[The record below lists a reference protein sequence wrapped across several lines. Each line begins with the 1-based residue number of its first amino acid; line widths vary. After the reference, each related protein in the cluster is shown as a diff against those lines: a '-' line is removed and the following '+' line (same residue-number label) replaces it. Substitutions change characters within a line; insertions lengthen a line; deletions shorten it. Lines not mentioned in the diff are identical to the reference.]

1 MLALMADVPLAALD
15 DEALAEL
22 ARAGDDTAFAALVER
37 YQGRVYRLALRLS
50 SNPSDAE
57 EILQDT
63 FLQAWRK
70 IDTFRGEARFGT
82 WLYRIATN
90 TALMR
95 KRAARRRPT
104 ESLEALLPQFDES
117 GLLADLDYQRSARAD
132 ELLERAELAQR
143 AREALDLLDENYRA
157 VFVLRDLEEM
167 STEEAAR
174 VLEITPEAVRQR
186 LHRARLMVRGY
197 LGKLVG
203 ES

>member
-15 DEALAEL
+15 DEALAER

-95 KRAARRRPT
+95 KRAARRRPA

>member
-15 DEALAEL
+15 DQALAER
-22 ARAGDDTAFAALVER
+22 ARAGDDAAFTALVER
-37 YQGRVYRLALRLS
+37 YQERVYRLALRLS

-57 EILQDT
+57 EVLQEA
-63 FLQAWRK
+63 FLQAWRR
-70 IDTFRGEARFGT
+70 IDTFRGDARFGT

-90 TALMR
+90 TALMH
-95 KRAARRRPT
+95 KRAARRRPA

-143 AREALDLLDENYRA
+143 AREALDLLDENYRT

-197 LGKLVG
+197 LGKMVG

>member
-1 MLALMADVPLAALD
+1 MLALMADVPFAALD
-15 DEALAEL
+15 DEALAER
-22 ARAGDDTAFAALVER
+22 ARAGDDSAFGALVER
-37 YQGRVYRLALRLS
+37 YQERVYRLALRLS

-57 EILQDT
+57 EVLQEA
-63 FLQAWRK
+63 LLHAWRK
-70 IDTFRGEARFGT
+70 IDTFRGDARFGT

-95 KRAARRRPT
+95 KRAARRRPA

-143 AREALDLLDENYRA
+143 AREALDLLDESYRA

-197 LGKLVG
+197 LGKVVG

>member
-15 DEALAEL
+15 DEALAER
-22 ARAGDDTAFAALVER
+22 ARAGNDSAFGALVER
-37 YQGRVYRLALRLS
+37 YQERVYRLALRLS

-57 EILQDT
+57 EVLQEA
-63 FLQAWRK
+63 FLHAWRK
-70 IDTFRGEARFGT
+70 IDTFRGDARFGT

-95 KRAARRRPT
+95 KRAARRRPA

-186 LHRARLMVRGY
+186 LHRARLMIRGY
-197 LGKLVG
+197 LGKMVG

>member
-15 DEALAEL
+15 DEALAER
-22 ARAGDDTAFAALVER
+22 ARAGNDSAFGALVER
-37 YQGRVYRLALRLS
+37 YQERVYRLALRLS

-57 EILQDT
+57 EVLQEA
-63 FLQAWRK
+63 LLHAWRK
-70 IDTFRGEARFGT
+70 IDTFRGDARFGT

-95 KRAARRRPT
+95 KRAARRRPA

-143 AREALDLLDENYRA
+143 AREALDLLDESYRA

-197 LGKLVG
+197 LGKVVG

>member
-1 MLALMADVPLAALD
+1 
-15 DEALAEL
+15 
-22 ARAGDDTAFAALVER
+22 
-37 YQGRVYRLALRLS
+37 
-50 SNPSDAE
+50 
-57 EILQDT
+57 
-63 FLQAWRK
+63 
-70 IDTFRGEARFGT
+70 
-82 WLYRIATN
+82 
-90 TALMR
+90 
-95 KRAARRRPT
+95 
-104 ESLEALLPQFDES
+104 LLPQFDES

-197 LGKLVG
+197 LGKMVG

>member
-1 MLALMADVPLAALD
+1 MLASMADVPLAALD
-15 DEALAEL
+15 DEALAER

-37 YQGRVYRLALRLS
+37 YQERVYRLALRLS
-50 SNPSDAE
+50 SNASDAE

-90 TALMR
+90 MALMR
-95 KRAARRRPT
+95 KRAARRRPA

-117 GLLADLDYQRSARAD
+117 GLLADLDYQRSAGAD
-132 ELLERAELAQR
+132 ELLERAELAQS
-143 AREALDLLDENYRA
+143 AREALDLLDENYRT

>member
-15 DEALAEL
+15 DEALAER
-22 ARAGDDTAFAALVER
+22 ARAGDDAAFAALVER
-37 YQGRVYRLALRLS
+37 YQERVYRLALRLS

-57 EILQDT
+57 EVLQEA

-70 IDTFRGEARFGT
+70 IDTFRGDARFGT

-90 TALMR
+90 TALMH

-132 ELLERAELAQR
+132 ELLERASWRSAR
-143 AREALDLLDENYRA
+143 ARPSIC
-157 VFVLRDLEEM
+157 
-167 STEEAAR
+167 STRTTAPCSSCATWKRCPRRRWRGSSRSRPRRSASACTAR
-174 VLEITPEAVRQR
+174 V
-186 LHRARLMVRGY
+186 
-197 LGKLVG
+197 
-203 ES
+203 

>member
-1 MLALMADVPLAALD
+1 MLAPMADVPLAALD
-15 DEALAEL
+15 DEALAER

-37 YQGRVYRLALRLS
+37 YQERVYRLALRLS
-50 SNPSDAE
+50 SNPTDAE

-70 IDTFRGEARFGT
+70 IDTFRGDARFGT

-95 KRAARRRPT
+95 KRAARRRPA
-104 ESLEALLPQFDES
+104 ESLEALLPQFEES

-197 LGKLVG
+197 LAKMVG

>member
-15 DEALAEL
+15 DEALAER
-22 ARAGDDTAFAALVER
+22 ARAGDDAAFGALVER
-37 YQGRVYRLALRLS
+37 YQERVYRLALRLS

-57 EILQDT
+57 EVLQES

-70 IDTFRGEARFGT
+70 IDTFRGDARFGT

>member
-15 DEALAEL
+15 DEALAER
-22 ARAGDDTAFAALVER
+22 ARAGDDAAFGALVAR
-37 YQGRVYRLALRLS
+37 YQERVYRLALRLS
-50 SNPSDAE
+50 SNASDAE
-57 EILQDT
+57 EVLQEA
-63 FLQAWRK
+63 FLKAWRK
-70 IDTFRGEARFGT
+70 IDTFRGDARFGT

-95 KRAARRRPT
+95 KRAAGRRPA
-104 ESLEALLPQFDES
+104 ESLEAFLPQFDES

-197 LGKLVG
+197 LGKMVG

>member
-1 MLALMADVPLAALD
+1 MLELMADVPLAALD
-15 DEALAEL
+15 DEALAER
-22 ARAGDDTAFAALVER
+22 ARAGDDAAFGALVER
-37 YQGRVYRLALRLS
+37 YQERVYRLALRLS

-57 EILQDT
+57 EILQET
-63 FLQAWRK
+63 FLQVWRK

-95 KRAARRRPT
+95 KRAARRRPA
-104 ESLEALLPQFDES
+104 ESPEGLLPQFDES

-197 LGKLVG
+197 LAKMMG

>member
-95 KRAARRRPT
+95 KRAARRRPA

>member
-1 MLALMADVPLAALD
+1 MLALMADVSLAALD
-15 DEALAEL
+15 DEALAER
-22 ARAGDDTAFAALVER
+22 ARAGDDAAFAVLVEG
-37 YQGRVYRLALRLS
+37 YQERIYRLALRLS

-57 EILQDT
+57 EVLQET

-70 IDTFRGEARFGT
+70 IDTFRGDARFGT

-157 VFVLRDLEEM
+157 AFVLRDLEEM
-167 STEEAAR
+167 STEEAAQ

>member
-15 DEALAEL
+15 DEALAER
-22 ARAGDDTAFAALVER
+22 ARAGDDAAFGALVER
-37 YQGRVYRLALRLS
+37 YQERVYRLALRLS

-57 EILQDT
+57 EVLQES

-70 IDTFRGEARFGT
+70 IDTFRGDARFGT

-143 AREALDLLDENYRA
+143 AREALDLLDQNYRA
-157 VFVLRDLEEM
+157 VFVLRYLEEM

-197 LGKLVG
+197 LGKMVG

>member
-1 MLALMADVPLAALD
+1 MLAPMADVPLAALD
-15 DEALAEL
+15 DEALAER
-22 ARAGDDTAFAALVER
+22 ARAGDDAAFGALVER
-37 YQGRVYRLALRLS
+37 YQERVYRLALRLS

-57 EILQDT
+57 EVLQES

-70 IDTFRGEARFGT
+70 IDTFRGDARFGT

-95 KRAARRRPT
+95 KRAARRRPA
-104 ESLEALLPQFDES
+104 ESLEAFLPHFEES

-132 ELLERAELAQR
+132 EVLERAELTQR

-197 LGKLVG
+197 LAKMVG

>member
-1 MLALMADVPLAALD
+1 MLALMADVPLAALE
-15 DEALAEL
+15 DEPLAER
-22 ARAGDDTAFAALVER
+22 ARAGDDTAFAALVAR
-37 YQGRVYRLALRLS
+37 YQERVYRLALRLS

-57 EILQDT
+57 EVLQEA
-63 FLQAWRK
+63 FFQAWRK
-70 IDTFRGEARFGT
+70 IDTFRGDARFGT

-95 KRAARRRPT
+95 KRAVRRRPT
-104 ESLEALLPQFDES
+104 ESLEALLPQFEES

-167 STEEAAR
+167 STEEAAQ

-197 LGKLVG
+197 LAKMVG

>member
-1 MLALMADVPLAALD
+1 MLALMADPHALD
-15 DEALAEL
+15 DEALAER
-22 ARAGDDTAFAALVER
+22 ARAGDDTAFTARVDR
-37 YQGRVYRLALRLS
+37 YQERVYRLAMRLS
-50 SNPSDAE
+50 SSPSDAE
-57 EILQDT
+57 EVLQDT
-63 FLQAWRK
+63 FLKAWRK
-70 IDTFRGEARFGT
+70 IDTFRGEAHFGT

-95 KRAARRRPT
+95 QRAASRRPA
-104 ESLEALLPQFDES
+104 ESLEAFLPQFEES

-132 ELLERAELAQR
+132 EMLERAELTQR
-143 AREALDLLDENYRA
+143 AREAIDLLEQNYRA

-167 STEEAAR
+167 STEEAAQ

-197 LGKLVG
+197 LGKMVG

>member
-15 DEALAEL
+15 DAALAER
-22 ARAGDDTAFAALVER
+22 ARAGDDTAFGTLVER
-37 YQGRVYRLALRLS
+37 YQERVYRLALRLS

-57 EILQDT
+57 EVLQEA

-70 IDTFRGEARFGT
+70 IDTFRGDARFGT

-90 TALMR
+90 EALMR
-95 KRAARRRPT
+95 KRAARRRPA

-117 GLLADLDYQRSARAD
+117 GLLANLDYQRSARAD

-167 STEEAAR
+167 STEETAR